1 MDFIPMLGTVAGVVS
16 TLAFLPQ
23 VFKIW
28 RTQSTKDISLG
39 MYSLYSLGLLLWGLY
54 ALMIE
59 SWPLLMT
66 EIITGVMTGYI
77 LMIKLKGFK
86 DEQLDRK
93 RN

>member
-1 MDFIPMLGTVAGVVS
+1 MDFTPMLGTVAGVVS

-28 RTQSTKDISLG
+28 RTRSTKDISLG
-39 MYSLYSLGLLLWGLY
+39 MYSLYSLGLVLWGLY

-77 LMIKLKGFK
+77 LMIKVKGLK
-86 DEQLDRK
+86 D
-93 RN
+93 

>member
-1 MDFIPMLGTVAGVVS
+1 MLGTVAGVVS

>member
-1 MDFIPMLGTVAGVVS
+1 LLLSLQSSKFGEANHNQRY
-16 TLAFLPQ
+16 FLKDVES
-23 VFKIW
+23 VF
-28 RTQSTKDISLG
+28 
-39 MYSLYSLGLLLWGLY
+39 LWGLY
-54 ALMIE
+54 ALRINY
-59 SWPLLMT
+59 WPLLMT

>member
-39 MYSLYSLGLLLWGLY
+39 MY
-54 ALMIE
+54 I
-59 SWPLLMT
+59 PLSDDFV
-66 EIITGVMTGYI
+66 E
-77 LMIKLKGFK
+77 FF
-86 DEQLDRK
+86 
-93 RN
+93 

>member
-54 ALMIE
+54 ALRINY
-59 SWPLLMT
+59 WPL
-66 EIITGVMTGYI
+66 

>member
-1 MDFIPMLGTVAGVVS
+1 MLGTAAGVVS
-16 TLAFLPQ
+16 TIAFLPQ

-28 RTQSTKDISLG
+28 QTQSTKDISLG
-39 MYSLYSLGLLLWGLY
+39 MYSLYSLGLVLWGLY
-54 ALMIE
+54 ALMIK

-77 LMIKLKGFK
+77 LMIKVKGLK

>member
-1 MDFIPMLGTVAGVVS
+1 MDWIPMLGTAAGVVS
-16 TLAFLPQ
+16 TLSFLPQ

-39 MYSLYSLGLLLWGLY
+39 MYSLYSLGLVLWGFY
-54 ALMIE
+54 ALMIK

-77 LMIKLKGFK
+77 LMIKVKGLKH
-86 DEQLDRK
+86 
-93 RN
+93 

>member
-39 MYSLYSLGLLLWGLY
+39 MYSLYSLGLVLWGLY

-77 LMIKLKGFK
+77 LMIKLKGLK
-86 DEQLDRK
+86 D
-93 RN
+93 

>member
-1 MDFIPMLGTVAGVVS
+1 
-16 TLAFLPQ
+16 
-23 VFKIW
+23 
-28 RTQSTKDISLG
+28 
-39 MYSLYSLGLLLWGLY
+39 
-54 ALMIE
+54 MIE

>member
-1 MDFIPMLGTVAGVVS
+1 MLGTVAGVVS

-77 LMIKLKGFK
+77 LMIKLKCFK